1 MHKSVVLLASND
13 SSRLKKLL
21 LPAPSAKGPVKRK
34 ISLIVY
40 DFDGTLVD
48 TLFDIA
54 DAVNLS
60 LNELGLRTLSRETI
74 RKYVG
79 KGVERLMAQSIN
91 GYADLARAV
100 ELFRKHYSENQMNH
114 TRFYPSGR
122 EILDHFRDKKQA
134 ICSNKPE
141 DFVRRILQSLESLD
155 PFDAILGGDSV
166 KSKKPDP
173 EGMLHLLDRF
183 QCAPEMAVLVG
194 DSPVDIE
201 TGKRAGVYTCVV
213 NYGLGDPKEI
223 ASVGPDCSIDHLSE
237 LKDLF
242 Y

>member
-1 MHKSVVLLASND
+1 MANNRLTRLNESSLSAS
-13 SSRLKKLL
+13 
-21 LPAPSAKGPVKRK
+21 PAKGLVARK

-60 LNELGLRTLSRETI
+60 LNELGLRTLSRATI

-79 KGVERLMAQSIN
+79 KGVERLMAQSIDST
-91 GYADLARAV
+91 GYTDLPRAV
-100 ELFRKHYSENQMNH
+100 ELFRRHYSENLMNH

-141 DFVRRILQSLESLD
+141 DFVRRILESLKSLD
-155 PFDAILGGDSV
+155 YFDAILGGDSV
-166 KSKKPDP
+166 ESKKPDP
-173 EGMLHLLDRF
+173 EGLLHLLDRF
-183 QCAPEMAVLVG
+183 QCSPEMAVLVG

-201 TGKRAGVYTCVV
+201 TGKRAGVYTCIV
-213 NYGLGDPKEI
+213 NYGFGNPKEI
-223 ASVGPDCSIDHLSE
+223 ASANPDCCIDHLSE

>member
-1 MHKSVVLLASND
+1 ME
-13 SSRLKKLL
+13 
-21 LPAPSAKGPVKRK
+21 RK

-60 LNELGLRTLSRETI
+60 LSELGLRTLNRDTI

-91 GYADLARAV
+91 DTDCTDLSLAV
-100 ELFRKHYSENQMNH
+100 ELFRKNYSKNLMNH
-114 TRFYPSGR
+114 TRFYPAGR
-122 EILDHFRDKKQA
+122 EILHHFRDKRQA

-141 DFVRRILQSLESLD
+141 DFVRRILVSLKSLEA
-155 PFDAILGGDSV
+155 FDAILGGDSLTTR
-166 KSKKPDP
+166 KPDP
-173 EGMLHLLDRF
+173 EGLLHLLDRF
-183 QCAPEMAVLVG
+183 QCSPEQAILVG

-213 NYGLGDPKEI
+213 SFGFGDAAEI
-223 ASVGPDCSIDHLSE
+223 AAAGPDCSIDHLSQ
-237 LKDLF
+237 LKDLIH
-242 Y
+242 

>member
-1 MHKSVVLLASND
+1 MANNRLTRLNESSLSAS
-13 SSRLKKLL
+13 
-21 LPAPSAKGPVKRK
+21 PAKGLVARK

-60 LNELGLRTLSRETI
+60 LNELGLRTLSRATI

-79 KGVERLMAQSIN
+79 KGVERLMAQSIDGT
-91 GYADLARAV
+91 GYTDLPRAV
-100 ELFRKHYSENQMNH
+100 ELFRRHYSENLMNH

-141 DFVRRILQSLESLD
+141 DFVRRILEALKSLD
-155 PFDAILGGDSV
+155 YFDAILGGDSV
-166 KSKKPDP
+166 ESKKPDP
-173 EGMLHLLDRF
+173 EGLLHLLDRF
-183 QCAPEMAVLVG
+183 QCSPEMAVLVG

-201 TGKRAGVYTCVV
+201 TGKRAGVYTCIV
-213 NYGLGDPKEI
+213 NYGFGNPKEI
-223 ASVGPDCSIDHLSE
+223 ASANPDCCIDHLSE

>member
-1 MHKSVVLLASND
+1 ME
-13 SSRLKKLL
+13 
-21 LPAPSAKGPVKRK
+21 RK

-79 KGVERLMAQSIN
+79 KGVERLMAQAIN
-91 GYADLARAV
+91 GYADLPRAV
-100 ELFRKHYSENQMNH
+100 ELFRKHYSENLMNH

-173 EGMLHLLDRF
+173 EGMLYLLDRF

-223 ASVGPDCSIDHLSE
+223 ASADPDCSIDHLSE

>member
-1 MHKSVVLLASND
+1 MANNRLTRLNESSLSAS
-13 SSRLKKLL
+13 
-21 LPAPSAKGPVKRK
+21 PAKGLVARK

-60 LNELGLRTLSRETI
+60 LNELGLRTLSPATI

-79 KGVERLMAQSIN
+79 KGVERLMAQSIDGT
-91 GYADLARAV
+91 GYTDLPRAV
-100 ELFRKHYSENQMNH
+100 ELFRRHYSENLMNH

-141 DFVRRILQSLESLD
+141 DFVRRILESLKSLD
-155 PFDAILGGDSV
+155 YFDAILGGDSV
-166 KSKKPDP
+166 ESKKPDP
-173 EGMLHLLDRF
+173 EGLLHLLDRF
-183 QCAPEMAVLVG
+183 QCSPEMAVLVG

-201 TGKRAGVYTCVV
+201 TGKRAGVYTCIV
-213 NYGLGDPKEI
+213 NYGFGNPKEI
-223 ASVGPDCSIDHLSE
+223 ASANPDCCIDHLSE

>member
-1 MHKSVVLLASND
+1 M
-13 SSRLKKLL
+13 
-21 LPAPSAKGPVKRK
+21 KRK
-34 ISLIVY
+34 VSLIIY

-74 RKYVG
+74 CKYVG
-79 KGVERLMAQSIN
+79 KGVERLMEQSIN
-91 GYADLARAV
+91 GTGFTNLPQV
-100 ELFRKHYSENQMNH
+100 VKLFRRHYSENLMNH
-114 TRFYPSGR
+114 TRFYPFGR
-122 EILDHFRDKKQA
+122 EILDHFCDKKQA

-141 DFVRRILQSLESLD
+141 DFVRRILYALDSLNL
-155 PFDAILGGDSV
+155 FHAILGGDSL

-173 EGMLHLLDRF
+173 EGLLHLLDRF
-183 QCAPEMAVLVG
+183 QCSPEQAVLIG

-213 NYGLGDPKEI
+213 SFGFGNPKEI
-223 ASVGPDCSIDHLSE
+223 ALAEPDCSIDHLSE

-242 Y
+242 H

>member
-1 MHKSVVLLASND
+1 MANNRLTRLNESSLSAS
-13 SSRLKKLL
+13 
-21 LPAPSAKGPVKRK
+21 PAKGLVARK

-60 LNELGLRTLSRETI
+60 LNELGLRTLSRATI

-79 KGVERLMAQSIN
+79 KGVERLMAQSIGGT
-91 GYADLARAV
+91 GYTDLPRAV
-100 ELFRKHYSENQMNH
+100 ELFRRHYSENLMNH

-141 DFVRRILQSLESLD
+141 DFVRRILESLKSLD
-155 PFDAILGGDSV
+155 YFDAILGGDSV
-166 KSKKPDP
+166 ESKKPDP
-173 EGMLHLLDRF
+173 EGLLHLLDRF
-183 QCAPEMAVLVG
+183 QCSPEMAVLVG

-201 TGKRAGVYTCVV
+201 TGKRAGVYTCIV
-213 NYGLGDPKEI
+213 NYGFGNPKEI
-223 ASVGPDCSIDHLSE
+223 ASANPDCCIDHLSE

>member
-1 MHKSVVLLASND
+1 MANNRLTRLNESSLSAS
-13 SSRLKKLL
+13 
-21 LPAPSAKGPVKRK
+21 PAKGLVARK

-60 LNELGLRTLSRETI
+60 LNELGLRTLSRATI

-79 KGVERLMAQSIN
+79 KGVERLMAQSIDGT
-91 GYADLARAV
+91 GYTDLPRAV
-100 ELFRKHYSENQMNH
+100 ELFRRHYSENLMNH

-141 DFVRRILQSLESLD
+141 DFVRRILESLKSLD
-155 PFDAILGGDSV
+155 YFDAILGGDSV
-166 KSKKPDP
+166 ESKKPDP
-173 EGMLHLLDRF
+173 EGLLHLLDRF
-183 QCAPEMAVLVG
+183 QCSPEMAVLVG

>member
-1 MHKSVVLLASND
+1 MANNRLTRLNESSLSAS
-13 SSRLKKLL
+13 
-21 LPAPSAKGPVKRK
+21 PAKGLVARK

-60 LNELGLRTLSRETI
+60 LNELGLRTLSRATI

-79 KGVERLMAQSIN
+79 KGVERLMAQSIDGT
-91 GYADLARAV
+91 GYTDLPRAV
-100 ELFRKHYSENQMNH
+100 ELFRRHYSENLMNH

-141 DFVRRILQSLESLD
+141 DFVRRILESL
-155 PFDAILGGDSV
+155 
-166 KSKKPDP
+166 KS
-173 EGMLHLLDRF
+173 LDTSTQF
-183 QCAPEMAVLVG
+183 LAVTAW
-194 DSPVDIE
+194 SPKNPIR
-201 TGKRAGVYTCVV
+201 K
-213 NYGLGDPKEI
+213 
-223 ASVGPDCSIDHLSE
+223 DCSICWTVSNVL
-237 LKDLF
+237 LKWRCW
-242 Y
+242 

>member
-1 MHKSVVLLASND
+1 M
-13 SSRLKKLL
+13 
-21 LPAPSAKGPVKRK
+21 KRK

-60 LNELGLRTLSRETI
+60 LGELGLQTLSRDTI

-91 GYADLARAV
+91 GTGYADLPCAV
-100 ELFRKHYSENQMNH
+100 ELFRKYYSKNLMNH

-122 EILDHFRDKKQA
+122 EILDHFHDKKQA

-141 DFVRRILQSLESLD
+141 DFVRRILQSLDSMD
-155 PFDAILGGDSV
+155 CFDAILGGDSL

-173 EGMLHLLDRF
+173 EGLLHLLDLF
-183 QCAPEMAVLVG
+183 QCSPEQTVLIG

-201 TGKRAGVYTCVV
+201 AGKRAGVVTCVV
-213 NYGLGDPKEI
+213 SFGFGDPKEI
-223 ASVGPDCSIDHLSE
+223 TSAGPDCCVDHLSE
-237 LKDLF
+237 LKNLF

>member
-1 MHKSVVLLASND
+1 MANNRLTRLNESSLSAS
-13 SSRLKKLL
+13 
-21 LPAPSAKGPVKRK
+21 PAKGLVARK

-60 LNELGLRTLSRETI
+60 LNELGLRTLSRATI

-79 KGVERLMAQSIN
+79 KGVERLMAQSIDGT
-91 GYADLARAV
+91 GYTDLPRAV
-100 ELFRKHYSENQMNH
+100 ELFRRHYSENLMNH

-141 DFVRRILQSLESLD
+141 DFVRRILESLKSLD
-155 PFDAILGGDSV
+155 YFDAILGGDSV
-166 KSKKPDP
+166 ESKKPDP
-173 EGMLHLLDRF
+173 EGLLHLLDRF
-183 QCAPEMAVLVG
+183 QCSPEMAVLVG

-201 TGKRAGVYTCVV
+201 TGKRAGVYTCIV
-213 NYGLGDPKEI
+213 NYGFGNPKEI
-223 ASVGPDCSIDHLSE
+223 ASTNPDCCIDHLSE

>member
-1 MHKSVVLLASND
+1 MANNRLTRLNESSLSAS
-13 SSRLKKLL
+13 
-21 LPAPSAKGPVKRK
+21 PAKGLVARK

-60 LNELGLRTLSRETI
+60 LNELGLRTLSRATI

-79 KGVERLMAQSIN
+79 KGVERLMAQSIDGT
-91 GYADLARAV
+91 GYTDLPRAV
-100 ELFRKHYSENQMNH
+100 ELFRRHYSENLMNH

-141 DFVRRILQSLESLD
+141 DFVRCILESLKSLD
-155 PFDAILGGDSV
+155 YFDAILGGDSV
-166 KSKKPDP
+166 ESKKPDP
-173 EGMLHLLDRF
+173 EGLLHLLDRF
-183 QCAPEMAVLVG
+183 QCSPEMAVLVG

-201 TGKRAGVYTCVV
+201 TGKRAGVYTCIV
-213 NYGLGDPKEI
+213 NYGFGNPKEI
-223 ASVGPDCSIDHLSE
+223 ASANPDCCIDHLSE

>member
-1 MHKSVVLLASND
+1 MNKQ
-13 SSRLKKLL
+13 
-21 LPAPSAKGPVKRK
+21 K

-60 LNELGLRTLSRETI
+60 LKELGLRTLDRETI

-79 KGVERLMAQSIN
+79 KGVERLMAQSIDDTDCT
-91 GYADLARAV
+91 DLSLAV
-100 ELFRKHYSENQMNH
+100 ELFRKNYSKNLMNH
-114 TRFYPSGR
+114 TRFYPFGR
-122 EILDHFRDKKQA
+122 EILDHFHDKKQA

-141 DFVRRILQSLESLD
+141 DFVRRILESLKSLD
-155 PFDAILGGDSV
+155 CFDAILGGDSV

-173 EGMLHLLDRF
+173 EGLLHLLDRF
-183 QCAPEMAVLVG
+183 QCSPEMAVLVG

-213 NYGLGDPKEI
+213 NYGFGDPKEI
-223 ASVGPDCSIDHLSE
+223 VSAGPDCSIDHLSQ

-242 Y
+242 C

>member
-1 MHKSVVLLASND
+1 MANNRLTRLNESSLSAS
-13 SSRLKKLL
+13 
-21 LPAPSAKGPVKRK
+21 PAKGLVARK

-60 LNELGLRTLSRETI
+60 LNELGLRTLSRATI

-79 KGVERLMAQSIN
+79 KGVERLMAQSIDGT
-91 GYADLARAV
+91 GYTDLPRAV
-100 ELFRKHYSENQMNH
+100 ELFRRHYSENLMNH

-122 EILDHFRDKKQA
+122 EILDNFRDKKQA

-141 DFVRRILQSLESLD
+141 DFVRRILESLKSLD
-155 PFDAILGGDSV
+155 YFDAILGGDSV
-166 KSKKPDP
+166 ESKKPDP
-173 EGMLHLLDRF
+173 EGLLHLLDRF
-183 QCAPEMAVLVG
+183 QCSPEMAVLVG
-194 DSPVDIE
+194 DSLVDIE
-201 TGKRAGVYTCVV
+201 TGKRAGVYTCIV
-213 NYGLGDPKEI
+213 NYGFGNPKEI
-223 ASVGPDCSIDHLSE
+223 ASANPDCCIDHLSE

>member
-1 MHKSVVLLASND
+1 MANNRLTRLNESSLSAS
-13 SSRLKKLL
+13 
-21 LPAPSAKGPVKRK
+21 PAKGLVARK

-60 LNELGLRTLSRETI
+60 LNELGLRTLSRATI

-79 KGVERLMAQSIN
+79 KGVERLMAQSIDGT
-91 GYADLARAV
+91 GYTDLPRAV
-100 ELFRKHYSENQMNH
+100 ELFRRHYSENLMNH

-141 DFVRRILQSLESLD
+141 DFVRRILESLKSLD
-155 PFDAILGGDSV
+155 YFDAILGGDSV
-166 KSKKPDP
+166 ESKKPDP
-173 EGMLHLLDRF
+173 EGLLHLLDCF
-183 QCAPEMAVLVG
+183 QCSPEMAVLVG

-201 TGKRAGVYTCVV
+201 TGKRAGVYTCIV
-213 NYGLGDPKEI
+213 NYGFGNPKEI
-223 ASVGPDCSIDHLSE
+223 ASTNPDCCIDHLSE

>member
-1 MHKSVVLLASND
+1 MANNRLTRLNESSLSAS
-13 SSRLKKLL
+13 
-21 LPAPSAKGPVKRK
+21 PAKGLVARK

-60 LNELGLRTLSRETI
+60 LNELGLRTLSRATI

-79 KGVERLMAQSIN
+79 KGVERLMAQSIDGT
-91 GYADLARAV
+91 GYTDLPRAV
-100 ELFRKHYSENQMNH
+100 ELFRRHYSENLMNH

-141 DFVRRILQSLESLD
+141 DFVRRILESLKSLD
-155 PFDAILGGDSV
+155 YFDAILGGDSV
-166 KSKKPDP
+166 ESKKPDP
-173 EGMLHLLDRF
+173 EGLLHLLDRF
-183 QCAPEMAVLVG
+183 QCSPEMAVLVG

-201 TGKRAGVYTCVV
+201 TGKRAGVYTCIV
-213 NYGLGDPKEI
+213 NYGFGNPKEI
-223 ASVGPDCSIDHLSE
+223 ASTNPDCCIDHLSE

-242 Y
+242 C

>member
-1 MHKSVVLLASND
+1 MANNRLTRLNESSLSAS
-13 SSRLKKLL
+13 
-21 LPAPSAKGPVKRK
+21 PAKGLVARK

-60 LNELGLRTLSRETI
+60 LNELGLRTLSRATI

-79 KGVERLMAQSIN
+79 KGVERLMAQSIDGT
-91 GYADLARAV
+91 GYTDLPRAV
-100 ELFRKHYSENQMNH
+100 ELFRRHYSENLMNH

-141 DFVRRILQSLESLD
+141 DFVRRILESLKSLYY
-155 PFDAILGGDSV
+155 FDAILGGDSV
-166 KSKKPDP
+166 ESKKPDP
-173 EGMLHLLDRF
+173 EGLLHLLDRF
-183 QCAPEMAVLVG
+183 QCSPEMAVLVG

-201 TGKRAGVYTCVV
+201 TGKRAGVYTCIV
-213 NYGLGDPKEI
+213 NYGFGNPKEI
-223 ASVGPDCSIDHLSE
+223 ASANPDCCIDHLSE

>member
-1 MHKSVVLLASND
+1 MANNRLTRLNESSLSAS
-13 SSRLKKLL
+13 
-21 LPAPSAKGPVKRK
+21 PAKGLVARK

-60 LNELGLRTLSRETI
+60 LNELGLRTLSRATI

-79 KGVERLMAQSIN
+79 KGVERLMAQSIDGT
-91 GYADLARAV
+91 GYTDLPRAV
-100 ELFRKHYSENQMNH
+100 ELFRRHYSENLMNH

>member
-1 MHKSVVLLASND
+1 MANNRLTRLNESSLSAS
-13 SSRLKKLL
+13 
-21 LPAPSAKGPVKRK
+21 PTKGLVARK

-60 LNELGLRTLSRETI
+60 LNELGLRTLSRATI

-79 KGVERLMAQSIN
+79 KGVERLMAQSIDGT
-91 GYADLARAV
+91 GYRDLPRAV
-100 ELFRKHYSENQMNH
+100 ELFRRHYSENLMNH

-141 DFVRRILQSLESLD
+141 DFVRRILESLKSLD
-155 PFDAILGGDSV
+155 YFDAILGGDSV
-166 KSKKPDP
+166 ESKKPDP
-173 EGMLHLLDRF
+173 EGLLHLLDRF
-183 QCAPEMAVLVG
+183 QCSPEMAVLVG

-201 TGKRAGVYTCVV
+201 TGKRAGVYTCIV
-213 NYGLGDPKEI
+213 NYGFGNPKEI
-223 ASVGPDCSIDHLSE
+223 ASANPDCCIDHLSE

>member
-1 MHKSVVLLASND
+1 MANNRLTRLNESSLSAS
-13 SSRLKKLL
+13 
-21 LPAPSAKGPVKRK
+21 PAKGLVARK

-60 LNELGLRTLSRETI
+60 LNELGLRTLSPATI

-79 KGVERLMAQSIN
+79 KGVERLMAQSIDGT
-91 GYADLARAV
+91 GYTDLPRAV
-100 ELFRKHYSENQMNH
+100 ELFRRHYSENLMNH

-141 DFVRRILQSLESLD
+141 DFVRRILESLKSLD
-155 PFDAILGGDSV
+155 YFDAILGGDSV
-166 KSKKPDP
+166 ESKKPDP
-173 EGMLHLLDRF
+173 EGLLHLLDRF
-183 QCAPEMAVLVG
+183 QCSPEMAVLVG

>member
-1 MHKSVVLLASND
+1 M
-13 SSRLKKLL
+13 
-21 LPAPSAKGPVKRK
+21 KRK

-48 TLFDIA
+48 TLFDIV

-60 LNELGLRTLSRETI
+60 LYELGLRTLSRETI
-74 RKYVG
+74 CKYVG
-79 KGVERLMAQSIN
+79 KGVEKLMDQSIN
-91 GYADLARAV
+91 GTGFDNLSMAV
-100 ELFRKHYSENQMNH
+100 ELFRKHYSENLMNH
-114 TRFYPSGR
+114 TRFYPFGR
-122 EILDHFRDKKQA
+122 EILVHFSDKKQA
-134 ICSNKPE
+134 ILSNKPE
-141 DFVRRILQSLESLD
+141 DFVRRILVSLESLD
-155 PFDAILGGDSV
+155 LFNAILGGDSL

-173 EGMLHLLDRF
+173 EGLFHLLDRF
-183 QCAPEMAVLVG
+183 QCSPEQAILVG

-213 NYGLGDPKEI
+213 SFGFGNPKEI
-223 ASVGPDCSIDHLSE
+223 DLAEPDCSIDHLSE

>member
-1 MHKSVVLLASND
+1 MGIPQPP
-13 SSRLKKLL
+13 RL
-21 LPAPSAKGPVKRK
+21 VERK

-60 LNELGLRTLSRETI
+60 LNELGLRTLSRATI

-91 GYADLARAV
+91 DTGYFDLPRAV
-100 ELFRKHYSENQMNH
+100 ELFRKHYSENLMNH
-114 TRFYPSGR
+114 TRFYPFGR
-122 EILDHFRDKKQA
+122 DILDHFHDKKQA

-155 PFDAILGGDSV
+155 CFDAILGGDSLE
-166 KSKKPDP
+166 SKKPDP
-173 EGMLHLLDRF
+173 EGLLHLLDRF
-183 QCAPEMAVLVG
+183 QCSPERAVVVG

-201 TGKRAGVYTCVV
+201 MGKRAGVYTCVV
-213 NYGLGDPKEI
+213 NYGFGDPKEI
-223 ASVGPDCSIDHLSE
+223 ASAGPDCSIDHLSQ

>member
-1 MHKSVVLLASND
+1 MN
-13 SSRLKKLL
+13 
-21 LPAPSAKGPVKRK
+21 KRK

-60 LNELGLRTLSRETI
+60 LDELGLRTLSREAI
-74 RKYVG
+74 CKYVG
-79 KGVERLMAQSIN
+79 KGVERLMAQSIEDT
-91 GYADLARAV
+91 GYSDLSHACQ
-100 ELFRKHYSENQMNH
+100 LFRKHYSENLMNH
-114 TRFYPSGR
+114 TRFYPAGR
-122 EILDHFRDKKQA
+122 EILHHFRDKRQA

-141 DFVRRILQSLESLD
+141 DFVRRILVSLKSLEA
-155 PFDAILGGDSV
+155 FDAILGGDSLTTR
-166 KSKKPDP
+166 KPDP
-173 EGMLHLLDRF
+173 EGLLHLLDRF
-183 QCAPEMAVLVG
+183 QCSPEQALLVG

-213 NYGLGDPKEI
+213 NYGFGDPKEI
-223 ASVGPDCSIDHLSE
+223 ASAGPDCSIDHLSQ

-242 Y
+242 C

>member
-1 MHKSVVLLASND
+1 MANNRLTRFNESSLSAS
-13 SSRLKKLL
+13 
-21 LPAPSAKGPVKRK
+21 PAKGLVARK

-60 LNELGLRTLSRETI
+60 LNELGLRTLSRATI

-79 KGVERLMAQSIN
+79 KGVERLMAQSIAGTGN
-91 GYADLARAV
+91 TDLPRAV
-100 ELFRKHYSENQMNH
+100 ELFRRHYSENLMNH
-114 TRFYPSGR
+114 TRFYSSGR
-122 EILDHFRDKKQA
+122 KILDHFRDKKQA

-141 DFVRRILQSLESLD
+141 DFVRRILEPLKSLD
-155 PFDAILGGDSV
+155 YFDAILGGDSV
-166 KSKKPDP
+166 ESKKPDP
-173 EGMLHLLDRF
+173 EGLLHLLDRF
-183 QCAPEMAVLVG
+183 QCSPEMAVLVG

-201 TGKRAGVYTCVV
+201 TGKRAGVYTCIV
-213 NYGLGDPKEI
+213 NYGFGNPKEI
-223 ASVGPDCSIDHLSE
+223 ASANPDCCIDHLSE

>member
-1 MHKSVVLLASND
+1 MGISQPP
-13 SSRLKKLL
+13 RL
-21 LPAPSAKGPVKRK
+21 VERK

-60 LNELGLRTLSRETI
+60 LNELGLRTLSRATI
-74 RKYVG
+74 RKYIG

-91 GYADLARAV
+91 DTGYFDLPLAV
-100 ELFRKHYSENQMNH
+100 ELFRKHYSENLMNH

-134 ICSNKPE
+134 ICSNKPQ

-155 PFDAILGGDSV
+155 CFDAILGGDSLE
-166 KSKKPDP
+166 SKKPDP
-173 EGMLHLLDRF
+173 EGLLHLLDRF
-183 QCAPEMAVLVG
+183 QCSPERAVVVG

-201 TGKRAGVYTCVV
+201 MGKRAGVYTCVV

-223 ASVGPDCSIDHLSE
+223 ASAGPDCSIDHLSQ

>member
-1 MHKSVVLLASND
+1 VA
-13 SSRLKKLL
+13 
-21 LPAPSAKGPVKRK
+21 RK

-60 LNELGLRTLSRETI
+60 LNELGLRTLSRATI

-79 KGVERLMAQSIN
+79 KGVERLMAQSIDGT
-91 GYADLARAV
+91 GYTDLPRAV
-100 ELFRKHYSENQMNH
+100 ELFRRHYSENLMNY

-141 DFVRRILQSLESLD
+141 DFVRRILESLKSLD
-155 PFDAILGGDSV
+155 YFDAILGGDSV
-166 KSKKPDP
+166 ESKKPDP
-173 EGMLHLLDRF
+173 EGLLHLLDRF
-183 QCAPEMAVLVG
+183 QCSPEMAVLVG

-201 TGKRAGVYTCVV
+201 TGKRAGVYTCIV
-213 NYGLGDPKEI
+213 NYGFGNPKEI
-223 ASVGPDCSIDHLSE
+223 ASANPDCCIDHLSE

>member
-1 MHKSVVLLASND
+1 MANTRLTRLNESSLSAS
-13 SSRLKKLL
+13 
-21 LPAPSAKGPVKRK
+21 PAKGLVARK

-60 LNELGLRTLSRETI
+60 LNELGLRTLSRATI
-74 RKYVG
+74 HKYVG
-79 KGVERLMAQSIN
+79 KGVERLMAQSIDGT
-91 GYADLARAV
+91 GYTDLPRAV
-100 ELFRKHYSENQMNH
+100 ELFRRHYSENLMNH

-141 DFVRRILQSLESLD
+141 DFVRRILESLKSLD
-155 PFDAILGGDSV
+155 YFDAILGGDSV
-166 KSKKPDP
+166 ESKKPDP
-173 EGMLHLLDRF
+173 EGLLHLLDRF
-183 QCAPEMAVLVG
+183 QCSPEMAVLVG

-201 TGKRAGVYTCVV
+201 TGKRAGVYTCIV
-213 NYGLGDPKEI
+213 NYGFGNPKEI
-223 ASVGPDCSIDHLSE
+223 ASANPDCCIDHLSE

>member
-1 MHKSVVLLASND
+1 MEFFSYL
-13 SSRLKKLL
+13 
-21 LPAPSAKGPVKRK
+21 PVKRK
-34 ISLIVY
+34 TSLIIY

-60 LNELGLRTLSRETI
+60 LEALGLRTLSRETI

-79 KGVERLMAQSIN
+79 KGVERLMAQSIDGT
-91 GYADLARAV
+91 GYDDLQSAV
-100 ELFRKHYSENQMNH
+100 ELFRKHYSENLMNH

-141 DFVRRILQSLESLD
+141 GFVRQILESLKCLD
-155 PFDAILGGDSV
+155 TFDAILGGDSL
-166 KSKKPDP
+166 KSRKPDP
-173 EGMLHLLDRF
+173 EGLLHLLERF
-183 QCAPEMAVLVG
+183 QCSPEQAVLVG

-201 TGKRAGVYTCVV
+201 TGKRAGIYTCVV
-213 NYGLGDPKEI
+213 SFGFGDPKEI
-223 ASVGPDCSIDHLSE
+223 ASAKPDCTIDHLSQ

-242 Y
+242 H